1 MTNPS
6 INIKDIEVLSQNW
19 ATLRKIT
26 YQYKKKDNTWETQI
40 REAYDRGNGAAI
52 LLYNK
57 DNKTI
62 ILTRQFRMPTF
73 LNGNE
78 SGMMIEVCAG
88 VLDQQNAEDCIRK
101 EIEEETGYSIKDVHK
116 IFEVYM
122 SPGSVTEI
130 VYFFVGE
137 YSQDMKSSDG
147 GGLDDEQENIEV
159 LEMLFDKAYGMIASG
174 EIKDAKTIMLLQYAK
189 INKLID

>member
-6 INIKDIEVLSQNW
+6 IEIKDIEVLSDNW

-78 SGMMIEVCAG
+78 NGMMIEVCAG

-147 GGLDDEQENIEV
+147 GGLADEQENIEV
-159 LEMLFDKAYGMIASG
+159 LEMLFDKAYGMTASG

>member
-6 INIKDIEVLSQNW
+6 IEIKDIEVLSDNW

-78 SGMMIEVCAG
+78 NGMMIEVCAG

>member
-6 INIKDIEVLSQNW
+6 IEIKDIEVLSQNW

-26 YQYKKKDNTWETQI
+26 YQYKKKDNTWETQT
-40 REAYDRGNGAAI
+40 RESYDRGNGAAI

-78 SGMMIEVCAG
+78 NGMMIEVCAG

-147 GGLDDEQENIEV
+147 GGLADEQENIEV